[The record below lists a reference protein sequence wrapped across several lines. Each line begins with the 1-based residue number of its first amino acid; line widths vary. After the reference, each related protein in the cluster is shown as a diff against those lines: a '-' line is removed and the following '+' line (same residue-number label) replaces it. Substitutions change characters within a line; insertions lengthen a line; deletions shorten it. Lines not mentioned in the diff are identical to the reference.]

1 MLHYNKRVAGLKSE
15 PHREKHAAEVASV
28 IVAVAMK
35 TAADSLLSP
44 EICRIELL
52 AQWVASLRRPKRS
65 HRKPP
70 PCVGQIYF
78 EFASRF
84 DQPWQDACQ
93 YIYGDQDSVR
103 NDSWHKIEAVL

>member
-44 EICRIELL
+44 
-52 AQWVASLRRPKRS
+52 
-65 HRKPP
+65 
-70 PCVGQIYF
+70 G
-78 EFASRF
+78 
-84 DQPWQDACQ
+84 
-93 YIYGDQDSVR
+93 
-103 NDSWHKIEAVL
+103 